1 MLFKIAFR
9 NILRN
14 RRRSLMTG
22 SAVAVGAMA
31 MLVFGCYISYIF
43 AAFET
48 GLVQRIGHLTV
59 FRSGYFV
66 FGAGN
71 PAAYGIDDYPS
82 VMTLIGDDP
91 ELKPLVRV
99 LTPTQ
104 SLLGIAGNFSAG
116 ADAAKTFL
124 GVGLIPSD
132 RQRMR
137 QWNEYGA
144 AQPYVPDTRLADDA
158 PERGLIGGGMAR
170 MLGLCPALKLA
181 DCPVP
186 PVQHHTVVPDAPP
199 GDDLNALAQTEL
211 GTEPGASSGAA
222 PGKGENQA
230 NSLPRLDLLS
240 ATVGGAPN
248 VVSMSVAGVDQQG
261 VKELDDN
268 YVAMPLPLAQQLV
281 YGRGEHKVTGI
292 VLQLN
297 RSEDLKAARVRLN
310 ALIADHHLD
319 LEVRD
324 FAELT
329 PFYGQVIKLFSAIF
343 LFIALIMGVI
353 VLFAV
358 VNTMTMNVMERTNE
372 IGTIRA
378 MGVRRNGVRAQFVLE
393 GWLLGAIAATVGVV
407 LAFAVAA
414 SINHAGLTWTPPGN
428 ATSVPF
434 RLAMPSDRP
443 PLLIGTWFGLVLVAT
458 VAALLPANRAARLPV
473 VDALRHV

>member
-22 SAVAVGAMA
+22 SAIAVGAMA

-71 PAAYGIDDYPS
+71 PAAYGIDDYQG
-82 VMTLIGDDP
+82 VMTLIGGDP
-91 ELKPLVRV
+91 MLKPMIRV

-104 SLLGIAGNFSAG
+104 SLVGIAGNFSNG
-116 ADAAKTFL
+116 NDAAKTFL
-124 GVGLIPSD
+124 GFGVIPSN

-144 AQPYVPDTRLADDA
+144 AQPYVADTRLTDDA
-158 PERGLIGGGMAR
+158 PQRGLIGGGLAR
-170 MLGLCPALKLA
+170 ILGLCPALKLA
-181 DCPVP
+181 DCPTPPAAHQAAVP
-186 PVQHHTVVPDAPP
+186 NAPA
-199 GDDLNALAQTEL
+199 GDDLNALAQAEL
-211 GTEPGASSGAA
+211 GGHDTAT
-222 PGKGENQA
+222 
-230 NSLPRLDLLS
+230 NSLPLLDLLG
-240 ATVGGAPN
+240 ATAGGAPN
-248 VVSMSVAGVDQQG
+248 VVSMEVAGVDPQG

-281 YGRGEHKVTGI
+281 YGRGEHKATGI

-297 RSEDLKAARVRLN
+297 RSEDLKAARARLN
-310 ALIADHHLD
+310 ALIGAHHLD

-329 PFYGQVIKLFSAIF
+329 PFYGQVVRLFGAIF
-343 LFIALIMGVI
+343 LFITLIMGVI

-378 MGVRRNGVRAQFVLE
+378 MGVRRNGVRAQFLVE
-393 GWLLGAIAATVGVV
+393 GWMLGAIAATVGVV
-407 LAFAVAA
+407 LAFGVAA
-414 SINHAGLTWTPPGN
+414 AINHAGLTWTPPGN
-428 ATSVPF
+428 VTAVPF
-434 RLAMPSDRP
+434 RLAMPVDRP
-443 PLLIGTWFGLVLVAT
+443 PLLIGTWLGLVLVAT
-458 VAALLPANRAARLPV
+458 LAALLPANRAARLPV

>member
-31 MLVFGCYISYIF
+31 MLLFGGYITYIF

-71 PAAYGIDDYPS
+71 PAAYGIDGYQR
-82 VMTLIGDDP
+82 VMRTIADDP
-91 ELKPLVRV
+91 VLKPMIRV

-104 SLLGIAGNFSAG
+104 SLVGIAGNFSG
-116 ADAAKTFL
+116 GNDAAKTFL
-124 GVGLIPSD
+124 GVGIVPSD
-132 RQRMR
+132 RQHMR
-137 QWNEYGA
+137 SWNEHGVA
-144 AQPYVPDTRLADDA
+144 PPYVPDARMADDH
-158 PERGLIGGGMAR
+158 PQRGLVGGGMAR
-170 MLGLCPALKLA
+170 ILGLCTALALP
-181 DCPVP
+181 DCP
-186 PVQHHTVVPDAPP
+186 APP
-199 GDDLNALAQTEL
+199 AAAKPD
-211 GTEPGASSGAA
+211 PGAPADPVLLDLARAEHGNDPPSA
-222 PGKGENQA
+222 
-230 NSLPRLDLLS
+230 LPHLDLLG
-240 ATVGGAPN
+240 ATAGGAPN
-248 VVSMSVAGVDQQG
+248 VVSLDVAGVDPQG

-281 YGRGEHKVTGI
+281 YGRGEHKATGI
-292 VLQLN
+292 VLQLV
-297 RSEDLKAARVRLN
+297 RSEDLGAARTRLTT
-310 ALIADHHLD
+310 LIAAQHLP

-329 PFYGQVIKLFSAIF
+329 PFYGQVLKLFGAIF
-343 LFIALIMGVI
+343 LFISLIMGVI

-393 GWLLGAIAATVGVV
+393 GWLLGAAAATVGTA
-407 LAFAVAA
+407 LAFVVAIA
-414 SINHAGLTWTPPGN
+414 INHGGLTWTPPGN
-428 ATSVPF
+428 AAAVPF
-434 RLAMPSDRP
+434 RLSLPSDRP
-443 PLLIGTWFGLVLVAT
+443 PLMAGTWLGLVLLAT
-458 VAALLPANRAARLPV
+458 IAALLPANRAARLPV